1 MENGLVERA
10 FIWENEFDDVNCC
23 NVTVAQINYPNLN
36 KQDSIE
42 QIRSQSHDE
51 GLI

>member
-10 FIWENEFDDVNCC
+10 FILENEFDDVNCC
-23 NVTVAQINYPNLN
+23 NVAVAQINYPNLN

-42 QIRSQSHDE
+42 
-51 GLI
+51 